1 MKQRIISVAVMLIGG
16 LCICAG
22 IYRGEVSVLF
32 EKSAQICLECIG
44 IG

>member
-1 MKQRIISVAVMLIGG
+1 MNRKIIPIAVMLIGG

-22 IYRGEVSVLF
+22 IYRGEVSTLF
-32 EKSAQICLECIG
+32 EKSTQICLECIG